1 MNLMQLIKMFKDF
14 RLSSKKGNM
23 GFEMIIKIVLVLALL
38 VFFIFLVSGSRISM
52 MSGIRK
58 IFTFGR

>member
-1 MNLMQLIKMFKDF
+1 MNIIELIMMFKDF
-14 RLSSKKGNM
+14 KFSSKKGNM
-23 GFEMIIKIVLVLALL
+23 GFTMIIKIVLAIALL
-38 VFFIFLVSGSRISM
+38 LFFLFMVTGARESM